1 MSALTTVE
9 EYITTAHARLINYSS
24 LDNTDKTTL
33 ILGALLLHAPSKV
46 GQRNVA
52 TDILS
57 SVNDAAIKALAD
69 LYLCGLL
76 APMRACK
83 GNTPMIGEPPSVSS
97 FQEEISLIDTA
108 EREQSTL
115 KELAH
120 ARDDSRCVITNS
132 LDDEV
137 KLSRKNKGEVIS
149 MQDQRTSMYTTTAH
163 ILPFSLAPNSEKAA
177 DIRKSSKTFELIE
190 RFSGFKIIDRV
201 TGIDI
206 NRIDN
211 VMTITLGAHKALGAL
226 HIWLEAVRGRANTY
240 VLRNPG
246 EVEAGTLID
255 GKEITL
261 VASDP
266 RFALPNPKFL
276 AIHAACAKIYHAS
289 GMGEVI
295 DQVLRDK
302 EVVKVL
308 SEDGLGPSFKVLEYS
323 LVLLA
328 F

>member
-1 MSALTTVE
+1 MFALTTIE

-76 APMRACK
+76 APMRACRE
-83 GNTPMIGEPPSVSS
+83 NTPMIGENV
-97 FQEEISLIDTA
+97 EEISLIDTA

-149 MQDQRTSMYTTTAH
+149 MQDQRTSSYTTTAH
-163 ILPFSLAPNSEKAA
+163 ILPFSLTPNSEKAA

-246 EVEAGTLID
+246 EVEAGTLIN

-308 SEDGLGPSFKVLEYS
+308 SEDGTGPSFKVLEYS